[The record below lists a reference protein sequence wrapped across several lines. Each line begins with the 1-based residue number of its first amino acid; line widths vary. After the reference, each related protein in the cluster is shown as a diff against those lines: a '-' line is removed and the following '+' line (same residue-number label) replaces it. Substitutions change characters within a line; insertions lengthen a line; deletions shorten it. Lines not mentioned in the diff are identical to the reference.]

1 MIYIDKKSSV
11 PLYLQLYQELKH
23 ELATGAATT
32 ISLQGPLRSRQ
43 TYFFMPVGGEK
54 GMACYTSRTYE
65 ERRTIQELWEAG
77 VQAKEIAD
85 KLDAPLSS
93 IYSELRRGQDGSR
106 LPNQRMRYN
115 ADLAQ
120 LRIQQSFERRGRRTG
135 EGPERK
141 GANRA

>member
-1 MIYIDKKSSV
+1 MD
-11 PLYLQLYQELKH
+11 
-23 ELATGAATT
+23 
-32 ISLQGPLRSRQ
+32 
-43 TYFFMPVGGEK
+43 
-54 GMACYTSRTYE
+54 CYTSRTYE
-65 ERRTIQELWEAG
+65 ERRAIQRMWEDGAK
-77 VQAKEIAD
+77 AKEIAD